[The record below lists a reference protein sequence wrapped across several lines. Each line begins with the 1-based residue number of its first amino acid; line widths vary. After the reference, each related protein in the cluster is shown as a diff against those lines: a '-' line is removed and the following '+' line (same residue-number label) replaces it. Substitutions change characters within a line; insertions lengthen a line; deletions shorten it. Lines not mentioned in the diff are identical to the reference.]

1 MIAPDDK
8 QKIEALLAQSA
19 LTGPLLARWA
29 QLGLNDHWLCAGA
42 VFQTIWNDL
51 YGLPLEY
58 GIGDMD
64 VIWFN
69 PSQPLGVERL
79 IEKRIAK
86 ALPNLPSVDAKN
98 EAHVHRWY
106 AQSFG
111 AHIRPYKSVADAV
124 RTFPTVVGSI
134 AVQPEGPDGNGGL
147 NFIAPFGVGDMMK
160 GLVRANRRQVTPAI
174 YDAKWQSWIKRW
186 PQLEVRPWSL
196 GVG

>member
-29 QLGLNDHWLCAGA
+29 QLGLNGHWLCAGA

-106 AQSFG
+106 KARFG
-111 AHIRPYKSVADAV
+111 YDIRPYRSVADAV
-124 RTFPTVVGSI
+124 ATFPTTVGAI
-134 AVQPEGPDGNGGL
+134 AVQPAPQGL
-147 NFIAPFGVGDMMK
+147 KIIAPFGVDEMMR
-160 GLVRANRRQVTPAI
+160 GHVRANRRQITPAI
-174 YDAKWQSWIKRW
+174 YKAKVTSWQKRW